1 MPTRMKLTSVNLI
14 ETLESADYQEFY
26 TIFMEKRHHRRELI
40 SSPLQEENLVFL
52 VKTGRV
58 RVFLAYEDKE
68 FTLSVLE
75 RGDIFSTHTR
85 AFAQALD
92 EETVVLTAQ
101 TEKFGEMIAR
111 YPQFYLIIVRVLGDL
126 LKNSITIINGLV
138 FKETHSRLAQFLV
151 QAAKDKGEL
160 RDGEVL
166 LKLGLN
172 VEELSTIL
180 GASRQTI
187 SQILND
193 FYRAGILQKIGRHTI
208 IIKDLHALKQVNKD

>member
-1 MPTRMKLTSVNLI
+1 MKLTSVNLI

>member
-1 MPTRMKLTSVNLI
+1 VPTRMKLTSVNLI